1 MVGAKTRASLT
12 SELRRLLPRR
22 GRRGL
27 QKQQSG
33 SMSSYPVHRSLPP
46 TRRCLPTRVLYPMAQ
61 ELNSKLGGGRTL
73 AQSRRETSYLL

>member
-27 QKQQSG
+27 QKQQSALCQATLSIG
-33 SMSSYPVHRSLPP
+33 PYLLLEGAVPRRRLYPVALG
-46 TRRCLPTRVLYPMAQ
+46 
-61 ELNSKLGGGRTL
+61 LNAFL
-73 AQSRRETSYLL
+73 ETSPKCLSLAS

>member
-27 QKQQSG
+27 QTTEWLYVK
-33 SMSSYPVHRSLPP
+33 LPCP
-46 TRRCLPTRVLYPMAQ
+46 SVPYLLLEGAC
-61 ELNSKLGGGRTL
+61 
-73 AQSRRETSYLL
+73 RRECCTQWRKN